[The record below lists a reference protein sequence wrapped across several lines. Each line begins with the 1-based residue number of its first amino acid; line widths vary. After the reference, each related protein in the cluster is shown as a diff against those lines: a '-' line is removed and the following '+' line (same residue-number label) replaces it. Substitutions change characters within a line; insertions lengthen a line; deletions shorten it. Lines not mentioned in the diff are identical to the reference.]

1 MVQTEVANMEQSLF
15 GNVLTFEAV
24 QTLYVQHEQVETINA
39 KLRDDI
45 ARLTM
50 QVDGLG
56 VQLAAAQRGYILNG
70 KQQRTTEGQLRGQV
84 VQSQAM
90 VESLVVE
97 VAKGDDVEKASKV
110 LARDREML
118 LNRSAHVSGEGET
131 ALRTLVQVRAAAHQE
146 ARKYRQLQD
155 EVSKLHSIG
164 AACLGSFARDER
176 AVVMAQVSIPKEGA
190 AAAATAR
197 HAEAATQASEQRL
210 AAERAILREEIIKT
224 EAAGA
229 HAFAALQELQAE
241 FKALE
246 QNLITEVH
254 GIDSKMNLTKVH
266 NSAVSKSLA
275 DNHGVQADDLSRK
288 HAIQVR
294 LSTLQQQVSPVV
306 YSALHAENDAYE
318 IELHH
323 AVELLAK
330 STSAEALAT
339 VAAEQLEAEVGAQQ
353 SAVEA
358 TEKALQEARDEGQ
371 KQLQSAV
378 SEAAVGQTNAQK
390 VSKQAEE
397 VLATKCKDK
406 WESIKSDKEEEVQ
419 RCRRQKDKLSIV
431 QAQRDTLEQALQA
444 QQAADAAGI

>member
-1 MVQTEVANMEQSLF
+1 
-15 GNVLTFEAV
+15 
-24 QTLYVQHEQVETINA
+24 
-39 KLRDDI
+39 
-45 ARLTM
+45 
-50 QVDGLG
+50 
-56 VQLAAAQRGYILNG
+56 
-70 KQQRTTEGQLRGQV
+70 
-84 VQSQAM
+84 
-90 VESLVVE
+90 
-97 VAKGDDVEKASKV
+97 VEKASKV